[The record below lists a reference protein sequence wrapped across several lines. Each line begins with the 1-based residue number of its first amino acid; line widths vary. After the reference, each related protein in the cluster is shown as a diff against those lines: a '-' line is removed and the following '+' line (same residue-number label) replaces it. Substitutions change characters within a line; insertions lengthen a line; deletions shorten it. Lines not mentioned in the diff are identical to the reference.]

1 MAINT
6 SNTTEN
12 PKVEAV
18 EVDINT
24 AGLAEGVEQEI
35 DAKEDWQARA
45 CPPPKGRYTLK
56 LTVEDA
62 KFEMNQKR
70 GFSANDPN
78 GKYYTKQIACKIQD
92 PTGKWQ
98 DSVVFYKASTGVGK
112 GKKMSTMAGLLLM
125 IGAKMPPK
133 INDLKLAK
141 NFYAIIAKNQ
151 PVLVADCDW
160 STWDKDGKGEFGQA
174 LLVGMDNFPKKA
186 NGEYHHI
193 VKTNKGVEQVAKLKL
208 IKWVGKPGVA
218 VAPSDVP
225 TAQAGKPVAK
235 APAAK
240 AAPAPTFDE
249 VVMDDI
255 PVVESNANGMTF
267 DDDGEV
273 VIE

>member
-6 SNTTEN
+6 ANTTEG
-12 PKVEAV
+12 KVDPI

-45 CPPPKGRYTLK
+45 CPPPKGRYTLQ
-56 LTVEDA
+56 LTVEDS
-62 KFEMNQKR
+62 KFEQMQKR
-70 GFSANDPN
+70 GYSPGDPN
-78 GKYYTKQIACKIQD
+78 GKYYTKQIVCKIQD

-98 DSVVFYKASTGVGK
+98 DSVVFYKASSGVPK
-112 GKKMSTMAGLLLM
+112 GKKMSNMAGILLM
-125 IGAKMPPK
+125 IGAKMPTK

-151 PVLVADCDW
+151 PILVADCDW
-160 STWDKDGKGEFGQA
+160 STWDMDGKGEFGNA

-186 NGEYHHI
+186 DGTYHHI
-193 VKTNKGVEQVAKLKL
+193 VKTKSGVEVIAKLKL

-218 VAPSDVP
+218 APVSS
-225 TAQAGKPVAK
+225 
-235 APAAK
+235 APAVVAGQK
-240 AAPAPTFDE
+240 VKTTAPVIVKQEALQE
-249 VVMDDI
+249 VVMEEDI
-255 PVVESNANGMTF
+255 PVVETNTNGMTF